1 MRSQLRNPVLFGHN
15 FSPESFSAIRILFS
29 VHKYSSIF
37 STKYKLYILGRS
49 VKTENRLIV
58 TLEAGKVAFWL
69 QYQVVKILER
79 SVDVFCLRREV
90 KVSKF

>member
-1 MRSQLRNPVLFGHN
+1 LKFHKNSISSRFKDIGVSKVLIGEQVFRRVLLPC
-15 FSPESFSAIRILFS
+15 S
-29 VHKYSSIF
+29 
-37 STKYKLYILGRS
+37 LGRS

-69 QYQVVKILER
+69 QYQLVKILER